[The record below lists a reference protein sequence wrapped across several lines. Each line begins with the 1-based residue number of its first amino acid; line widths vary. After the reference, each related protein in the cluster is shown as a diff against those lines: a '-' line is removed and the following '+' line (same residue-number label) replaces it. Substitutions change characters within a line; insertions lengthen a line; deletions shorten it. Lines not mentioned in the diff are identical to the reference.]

1 MFVHLFI
8 RHVSRL
14 LCFLLSLSDS
24 TAGKPHKAE
33 DTLADRNIM
42 TRLFYGCY
50 PFFAYCCVG
59 TELFYVT
66 LYLLVFIP
74 EAALNLGGVTIT
86 LHAVSF
92 FLFFTLG
99 IRPASSSVRIR
110 DLTCLVRMYI
120 YTYIYFP
127 FFLRQRMTGKK
138 MWSCWYLSPP
148 PTPLPFLILT
158 ESSPAVD

>member
-1 MFVHLFI
+1 
-8 RHVSRL
+8 
-14 LCFLLSLSDS
+14 S

-33 DTLADRNIM
+33 DTLADRNII

-86 LHAVSF
+86 LHAACFWVCLPACVCKQLVNMAQLCSAS
-92 FLFFTLG
+92 LSLAAADSQAG
-99 IRPASSSVRIR
+99 GADILAEASAAASAAAAASSKR
-110 DLTCLVRMYI
+110 D
-120 YTYIYFP
+120 
-127 FFLRQRMTGKK
+127 
-138 MWSCWYLSPP
+138 
-148 PTPLPFLILT
+148 
-158 ESSPAVD
+158 